1 MGKEA
6 QELVTRDGLSDAGV
20 AGVEELLGGEVLQAD
35 FDFVKLNTIKI
46 LKNPFH
52 FLLQLPL

>member
-35 FDFVKLNTIKI
+35 FDFDFVKLNTIKI
-46 LKNPFH
+46 LKNPSH
-52 FLLQLPL
+52 FLVP